1 MQFRTSNS
9 NVTTSESDK
18 NRVWLNLSDQY
29 AVVNQTLIGYV
40 PNATNAVDN
49 AFDATIFDNSGSRL
63 YSVINNEAYVIQG
76 KALPFSNTDS
86 VALGFKT
93 DVAGNYT
100 IAVAQLDGLFAGNQ
114 TIFLLDNT
122 TGTTH
127 NIKQTPYNFASGA
140 GTFNARFSLV
150 YQSVLGTQIPVF
162 DASSII
168 VFTKDNTIS
177 INAGLTSIQNVQI
190 FDIRGS
196 LIYEKNNV
204 NSVATVINDL
214 NVSNGV
220 LIVKIT
226 SIDGK
231 IVSKKVV
238 F

>member
-40 PNATNAVDN
+40 PNATNTVDG

-114 TIFLLDNT
+114 NIFLLDNT
-122 TGTTH
+122 TGITH
-127 NIKQTPYNFASGA
+127 NIKLSPYNFASAA

-204 NSVATVINDL
+204 NSASTVINDL